1 MPVLPF
7 CVFMADYR
15 VKFTVTTSLV
25 FVRSVC
31 LLASLT
37 AIVWMSG
44 KQDKSVTGLSEVEWT
59 ALSVIRSMRWAGH
72 VACLG

>member
-7 CVFMADYR
+7 CVFMADYK
-15 VKFTVTTSLV
+15 VKFTVTISLV
-25 FVRSVC
+25 SIRFTDRQCLGVRE
-31 LLASLT
+31 T
-37 AIVWMSG
+37 G
-44 KQDKSVTGLSEVEWT
+44 QESVTSMSETQWT